1 MCDDFVIKNQQQKY
15 KKEGEEQELFM
26 YVYYSTIV
34 RLMYYMQFLDPNT
47 D

>member
-15 KKEGEEQELFM
+15 KKGGRTRIVH
-26 YVYYSTIV
+26 VYYNCTSYV
-34 RLMYYMQFLDPNT
+34 LYMKFLDPNT